1 MNKFFSW
8 LLNET
13 KQKPTLNRRLE
24 AADKLYELC
33 LEIRNFEIQNLIAR
47 NNFFMVFQGVL
58 IAGFIQGSGT
68 APPVAQLLGSGIG
81 LLVSVF
87 QFMTASGA
95 KFWQESWE
103 TQLET
108 AETALEKLV
117 GEEERGFQKLFSG
130 EPKNRTRSRLSIVRR
145 FSVSKAPIYAAVVFC
160 FFWLVMLICTF
171 DFQWTK
177 ELLNHVKGLPLKAT

>member
-8 LLNET
+8 LLGET

-58 IAGFIQGSGT
+58 IAGFIQGSGN

-103 TQLET
+103 TQLEV
-108 AETALEKLV
+108 AERALGRLV
-117 GEEERGFQKLFSG
+117 KEEGRDFQKLFS
-130 EPKNRTRSRLSIVRR
+130 EKPKNRKRCCLSIVRR
-145 FSVSKAPIYAAVVFC
+145 FSVSKAPIYAAIVFC
-160 FFWLVMLICTF
+160 FFWLFMLICTF
-171 DFQWTK
+171 DFEWTK
-177 ELLNHVKGLPLKAT
+177 ELLVHIKGLPVRTT